1 MAKDDFAKRGIDVSS
16 VSLNL
21 ANMMKQKSDSVKA
34 LTGGIAMLFKK
45 NKVSKSFYILQFCT
59 THTVIPSHCHTLTQ
73 VTHLQGHGSITGQ
86 NEVTVSKDDG
96 SKEVVKTKN
105 ILIAT
110 GSEPM
115 AFPGLEVCVRVY
127 MYVCMCNI
135 ILFLT

>member
-1 MAKDDFAKRGIDVSS
+1 M
-16 VSLNL
+16 
-21 ANMMKQKSDSVKA
+21 
-34 LTGGIAMLFKK
+34 
-45 NKVSKSFYILQFCT
+45 
-59 THTVIPSHCHTLTQ
+59 
-73 VTHLQGHGSITGQ
+73 
-86 NEVTVSKDDG
+86 TVSKDDG